1 MAAKQMQTYG
11 AYAFILAIIIAVII
25 GLASVAVDL
34 GTEMTTWIPVLLVVL
49 GAVVGFLNIA
59 DKEIARF
66 LLATIAFVVAGT
78 AGAMFIQIPEVG
90 IYIASVMSYI
100 AMVAAPAAV
109 VVGLKEVWNIGSSP
123 VL

>member
-11 AYAFILAIIIAVII
+11 AYAFILAIIIAVIM
-25 GLASVAVDL
+25 GLAAQVIAL
-34 GTEMTTWIPVLLVVL
+34 GTEVITWIPVLLVVL

-78 AGAMFIQIPEVG
+78 AGAMFIQIPTVG
-90 IYIASVMSYI
+90 IYIAGILGYI

-109 VVGLKEVWNIGSSP
+109 VVGLKEVWNIGSAP

>member
-1 MAAKQMQTYG
+1 MQTYG
-11 AYAFILAIIIAVII
+11 AYAFILAIIIAVIV

-34 GTEMTTWIPVLLVVL
+34 GPDMAKWIPVILVIL

-66 LLATIAFVVAGT
+66 LLATIAFVVAGA
-78 AGAMFIQIPEVG
+78 AGTMFMQIPEIGV
-90 IYIASVMSYI
+90 YIAGILGYI